1 MKGKSAKEI
10 KKVSMQDISKSIIR
24 QNKNKYFDEALLL
37 MKTTFFQYFFG
48 VVFLFSLLCLFVFSL
63 KTIFILVFGM
73 VATLVAEIIILYKV
87 LNLNLVST
95 NKSESGDGEEKIKN
109 IEKEKEK
116 IISNLNTKEKDLK
129 TITRG
134 QNSEAKLSDV
144 KKSLFQDTDKD
155 NMNDPGELTFNTPP
169 GRDPNDFENANM
181 DADEDQGNDVKIK
194 YKSLIKKSPGKG
206 VKDSPLKANKY
217 FSLKNENLQ
226 YVNHL
231 TLGNNFLSV
240 RVLIKII

>member
-116 IISNLNTKEKDLK
+116 IILK
-129 TITRG
+129 SKM
-134 QNSEAKLSDV
+134 QN
-144 KKSLFQDTDKD
+144 
-155 NMNDPGELTFNTPP
+155 M
-169 GRDPNDFENANM
+169 
-181 DADEDQGNDVKIK
+181 
-194 YKSLIKKSPGKG
+194 
-206 VKDSPLKANKY
+206 
-217 FSLKNENLQ
+217 
-226 YVNHL
+226 
-231 TLGNNFLSV
+231 
-240 RVLIKII
+240 